1 MNASET
7 MLQFVLIGIIV
18 GREPG
23 RTLNPVRGLVVLLS
37 GKRSK
42 GKGRYVN
49 VHTEYNVFSVP
60 CVSLCT
66 CWLACGSNTDQYQP
80 GLLHNMYQI
89 RIVHCRQHRRD
100 RSSSDSRS
108 RSRSHSPVASARD
121 KKSGGERQK
130 EKEEQKV
137 G

>member
-37 GKRSK
+37 
-42 GKGRYVN
+42 VN
-49 VHTEYNVFSVP
+49 E
-60 CVSLCT
+60 
-66 CWLACGSNTDQYQP
+66 A
-80 GLLHNMYQI
+80 
-89 RIVHCRQHRRD
+89 
-100 RSSSDSRS
+100 
-108 RSRSHSPVASARD
+108 
-121 KKSGGERQK
+121 K
-130 EKEEQKV
+130 EKEGMLTCIQSIMCSVYHVYHCVHV